1 MDIQKEDK
9 IKEYF
14 EEKRLEELKKK
25 KSAEAY
31 FLAVY
36 FEKVK
41 ELAIKESA
49 ESINR
54 FFDALSQKSK
64 EDRLRTLKAIEAATH
79 LFNVGQA
86 FEKNKNEFFKLDDS
100 KPETKEIKEN
110 LKKANIP
117 EEKFSSIALAF
128 CGKQIKNVVNF
139 FTKPKE
145 QQEPEEVAKFNSIRD
160 ESILAVKKGLFEYA
174 KGKPELFAETLK
186 EGLRIA
192 CEAFTKEDDKDKSMQ
207 WSMLAGDLLGT
218 IEKDPALLKA
228 AKLNKNQL
236 EIAKKVAFMGTAIK
250 EGLKAVE
257 IMSKNALEGKAP
269 ESSYEKNKLAGAVA
283 NMEVVALDRQ
293 EIVVNWD
300 DPVIE
305 KPEIKAPVNSMR

>member
-9 IKEYF
+9 IKEFF

-25 KSAEAY
+25 KHAENY

-41 ELAIKESA
+41 EQALKDSV

-54 FFDALSQKSK
+54 FFENFSQKDK
-64 EDRLRTLKAIEAATH
+64 EARIRLVKAIETATH
-79 LFNVGQA
+79 LFNVGQL
-86 FEKNKNEFFKLDDS
+86 FEKNKNEFFKLDES

-110 LKKANIP
+110 LKKAKIP

-128 CGKQIKNVVNF
+128 CGKQIKNVIGF
-139 FTKPKE
+139 FSKPKE
-145 QQEPEEVAKFNSIRD
+145 QREPEEVAKFDKIRD

-192 CEAFTKEDDKDKSMQ
+192 CDAFTKEEDKDKSMQ
-207 WSMLAGDLLGT
+207 WSMLAGDLLEV
-218 IEKDPALLKA
+218 IEKDPVLMKS

-236 EIAKKVAFMGTAIK
+236 EIAKKVAFMGSAIK

-257 IMSKNALEGKAP
+257 LMSKNALEGKAP
-269 ESSYEKNKLAGAVA
+269 ESSYEKNKLLGAVA
-283 NMEVVALDRQ
+283 NMETVALDRQ
-293 EIVVNWD
+293 EIVLNWD
-300 DPVIE
+300 DPVIDNP
-305 KPEIKAPVNSMR
+305 KIKAPVSSMR